1 MQRARTATNEIEIN
15 KNTFS
20 RSVDCGMAH
29 DTYMGLFFCTHSTGG
44 WCVIIIQAE
53 NLVVG
58 ERRRQEQLEVRQ
70 FTIPFMLRYRWR
82 VAR

>member
-1 MQRARTATNEIEIN
+1 MPYFACALCFEFHVDVSSCIMQRARTATNEIEIN

-29 DTYMGLFFCTHSTGG
+29 DTYMGLFFSRTHSTGG

-53 NLVVG
+53 NLVVASEG
-58 ERRRQEQLEVRQ
+58 G
-70 FTIPFMLRYRWR
+70 
-82 VAR
+82 